1 MKYTK
6 QNIQKKRQILSSEKV
21 RRNSKISLFLFKYAF
36 IISIALIVTGLGL
49 GVGFV
54 RGILKTTPQITKDS
68 VHSKGYITTIYDN
81 KGSTIKTLSN
91 HDSNRIYTP
100 LSSIP
105 KNLQHAFIAI
115 EDERYYNHN
124 GIDLYGIIR
133 ATFLGIRNQSLSQ
146 GGSTITQQ
154 LIKNNVLGIQ
164 PEKTTM
170 ERLERKIKEQSLAL
184 ELEKI
189 ASKQYILEEYLN
201 AINLGEGTLGV
212 QTASQKYFN
221 KDVSELTL
229 SECAVLASITKNPT
243 RLNPVTHPENNASR
257 RSLVL
262 EQHYITKKEY
272 REALSDDV
280 YTRIQKNAAAPA
292 KKTTNSYFE
301 DALILQ
307 VVKDLKKQLGYDET
321 KAYNAIYSGGLKIY
335 STQDQ
340 QIQKIA
346 DSVTNDASNYPKA
359 TKIALSYSLSA
370 KTVSGKDVVYS
381 DHNLLDYMRKN
392 NLGNQL
398 IFTDEASAKTVVT
411 KFKQYIL
418 SIYSFSPLKSPYIL
432 SKGETITNESFQTT
446 IQPQIS
452 MTIMNQSN
460 GTVEALV
467 GGRGNKT
474 SDLSLNRA
482 TGTTRQPGSTFKILS
497 AFLPALDKNHRTL
510 ATVYED
516 APYNYIDTNRPVRNY
531 YKGYKGYSTIR
542 EAITNSMN
550 VVSAKTIADVTPKTS
565 FEYLMNLG
573 FSTLVSNETTS
584 NGNVYTDITQ
594 SLSLG
599 GLTYGVTNMELTSA
613 YASIANGGTYQKP
626 VLYTKVVDHNGNIL
640 LSNTQKGKRVMKEST
655 AFLLTDA
662 MKDVITKG
670 TGKSAK
676 LSSSMAVAGK
686 SGTTSNSY
694 DYWFSGYT
702 PYHTA
707 SVWMGYDKN
716 TNFASDNTHK
726 KIWAKVMNEI
736 IKTKQEQTTDF
747 KKPADIVKAKV
758 CKESGKLAIKGV
770 CDHDPRGS
778 RVITEYFEKGTV
790 PTQTCDI
797 HVAVEV
803 CKTSDKLATKNCPAN
818 KKQRKI
824 YIVRKKGSHGKTAD
838 TPYMLPKKY
847 QSVFCKKH

>member
-6 QNIQKKRQILSSEKV
+6 QNIQKKRQILSSEKI
-21 RRNSKISLFLFKYAF
+21 RRNSNISLFLFKYAF

-100 LSSIP
+100 LSSVP

-115 EDERYYNHN
+115 EDERYYSHN

-257 RSLVL
+257 RLLVLQNML

-280 YTRIQKNAAAPA
+280 YTRIQKNAAAAPV

-418 SIYSFSPLKSPYIL
+418 S
-432 SKGETITNESFQTT
+432 KGETITNESFQTT

-497 AFLPALDKNHRTL
+497 AFLPALDKNHMTL

-716 TNFASDNTHK
+716 TNFSSDNTHK

-758 CKESGKLAIKGV
+758 CKESGKLAIKEV

>member
-6 QNIQKKRQILSSEKV
+6 QNIQKKRQILSSEKI

-115 EDERYYNHN
+115 EDERYYSHN

-262 EQHYITKKEY
+262 QNMLEQHYITKKEY

-280 YTRIQKNAAAPA
+280 YTRIQKNAAATPA

-340 QIQKIA
+340 QIQKLA
-346 DSVTNDASNYPKA
+346 DSVTNDVSSYPKA

-398 IFTDEASAKTVVT
+398 IFTDEANAKTVVT
-411 KFKQYIL
+411 KFKQ
-418 SIYSFSPLKSPYIL
+418 YIL

-497 AFLPALDKNHRTL
+497 AFLPALDKNHMTL

-726 KIWAKVMNEI
+726 KIWTKVMNEI

>member
-6 QNIQKKRQILSSEKV
+6 QNIKKKRTILSSNKI
-21 RRNSKISLFLFKYAF
+21 RKNSKISLFLFKYAF
-36 IISIALIVTGLGL
+36 IISITLIVASLGL

-54 RGILKTTPQITKDS
+54 RGILKTTPQITKNS

-81 KGSTIKTLSN
+81 KGQTIKTLSN

-115 EDERYYNHN
+115 EDERFYSHN

-154 LIKNNVLGIQ
+154 LIKNNLLGIQ
-164 PEKTTM
+164 PEKTTI

-221 KDVSELTL
+221 KDVSDLTL
-229 SECAVLASITKNPT
+229 SECAVLAGITKNPT
-243 RLNPVTHPENNASR
+243 RLNPIKHPESNASR
-257 RSLVL
+257 RLLVL
-262 EQHYITKKEY
+262 QNMLDQHYITKSEY
-272 REALSDDV
+272 KEALRDDV
-280 YTRIQKNAAAPA
+280 YTRIKKNAAASTT

-307 VVKDLKKQLGYDET
+307 VVKDLKNKLGYDET
-321 KAYNAIYSGGLKIY
+321 KAYSAIYSGGLKIY
-335 STQDQ
+335 STQDTA
-340 QIQKIA
+340 IQNIA
-346 DSVTNDASNYPKA
+346 DRITNDPSNYPKA
-359 TKIALSYSLSA
+359 TNVVLTCTL
-370 KTVSGKDVVYS
+370 TVRTSSGDTITYTE
-381 DHNLLDYMRKN
+381 HNLLKYMKDHH
-392 NLGNQL
+392 LGKSL
-398 IFTDEASAKTVVT
+398 VFPDVSSAKDT
-411 KFKQYIL
+411 
-418 SIYSFSPLKSPYIL
+418 FSKYKRFLKR
-432 SKGETITNESFQTT
+432 KGAMLIDESSQTT

-452 MTIMNQSN
+452 MTIMNQST
-460 GTVEALV
+460 GAVEALV
-467 GGRGNKT
+467 GGRGSKT

-482 TGTTRQPGSTFKILS
+482 TTSTRQPGSTFKILS
-497 AFLPALDKNHRTL
+497 AFLPALDKNHMTL
-510 ATVYED
+510 GTVYDD
-516 APYNYIDTNRPVRNY
+516 APYNYNDSNRPVHNY

-542 EAITNSMN
+542 EAITDSIN
-550 VVSAKTIADVTPKTS
+550 VVAAKTISDVTPKTS
-565 FEYLMNLG
+565 FEYLTNLG
-573 FSTLVSNETTS
+573 FTTLVSNESTS
-584 NGNVYTDITQ
+584 NGNVYTDVTQ
-594 SLSLG
+594 SLALG
-599 GLTYGVTNMELTSA
+599 GLTYGVTNIELTGA
-613 YASIANGGTYQKP
+613 YASIANGGLYNKP
-626 VLYTKVVDHNGNIL
+626 VLYTKVIDQNGNVL
-640 LSNTQKGKRVMKEST
+640 LSNKQKNKRVMKAST

-686 SGTTSNSY
+686 SGTTSNNY

-707 SVWMGYDKN
+707 SIWMGYDNN
-716 TNFASDNTHK
+716 TNFNSDNTHK
-726 KIWAKVMNEI
+726 KIWAKIMDAI
-736 IKTKQEQTTDF
+736 IKNKREKNTDF
-747 KKPADIVKAKV
+747 KKAPNIVKAKI

-770 CDHDPRGS
+770 CDHDPRGNCI
-778 RVITEYFEKGTV
+778 ITEYFEKGTV
-790 PTQTCDI
+790 PKQTCDT
-797 HVAVEV
+797 HVAVSI
-803 CKTSDKLATKNCPAN
+803 CKRSDKLAN
-818 KKQRKI
+818 KKCPDKERIQKV

-838 TPYMLPKKY
+838 TRYLLPKKY
-847 QSVFCKKH
+847 QSSFCTMH

>member
-6 QNIQKKRQILSSEKV
+6 QNIQKKRQILSSEKI

-100 LSSIP
+100 LSSVP

-115 EDERYYNHN
+115 EDERYYSHN

-262 EQHYITKKEY
+262 QNMLEQHYITKKEY

-280 YTRIQKNAAAPA
+280 YTRIQKNAAAAPA

-418 SIYSFSPLKSPYIL
+418 S
-432 SKGETITNESFQTT
+432 KGETITNESFQTT

-497 AFLPALDKNHRTL
+497 AFLPALDKNHMTL

-531 YKGYKGYSTIR
+531 YKGYKGLFNDPRSDHKLHER
-542 EAITNSMN
+542 LFR
-550 VVSAKTIADVTPKTS
+550 PKPLLTLHLRLRLNI
-565 FEYLMNLG
+565 LMNLG

-640 LSNTQKGKRVMKEST
+640 LSNTQKGKRVIKEST

-676 LSSSMAVAGK
+676 PSSSMAVAGK

-716 TNFASDNTHK
+716 TNFC
-726 KIWAKVMNEI
+726 
-736 IKTKQEQTTDF
+736 F
-747 KKPADIVKAKV
+747 
-758 CKESGKLAIKGV
+758 
-770 CDHDPRGS
+770 
-778 RVITEYFEKGTV
+778 
-790 PTQTCDI
+790 
-797 HVAVEV
+797 
-803 CKTSDKLATKNCPAN
+803 
-818 KKQRKI
+818 
-824 YIVRKKGSHGKTAD
+824 
-838 TPYMLPKKY
+838 
-847 QSVFCKKH
+847 

>member
-6 QNIQKKRQILSSEKV
+6 QNIQKKRQILSSGKV

-115 EDERYYNHN
+115 EDERYYSHN

-257 RSLVL
+257 RLLVLQNML
-262 EQHYITKKEY
+262 EQHYITKNEY

-280 YTRIQKNAAAPA
+280 YTRIQKNAAAAPA

-346 DSVTNDASNYPKA
+346 DSITNDASNYPKA

-370 KTVSGKDVVYS
+370 KTVSGKDIVYS

-411 KFKQYIL
+411 KFKQ
-418 SIYSFSPLKSPYIL
+418 YIL

-497 AFLPALDKNHRTL
+497 AFLPALDKNHMTL
-510 ATVYED
+510 ATVYDD
-516 APYNYIDTNRPVRNY
+516 APYNYIDTSRPVRNY

-550 VVSAKTIADVTPKTS
+550 VVAAKTIADVTPKTS

-573 FSTLVSNETTS
+573 FSTLVSNEATS

-613 YASIANGGTYQKP
+613 YASIANGGTYEKP
-626 VLYTKVVDHNGNIL
+626 VLYTKVVDQNGNIL

-716 TNFASDNTHK
+716 TNFVSDNTHK

-736 IKTKQEQTTDF
+736 IKTKQEQPTDF

-838 TPYMLPKKY
+838 TPYLLPKKY

>member
-6 QNIQKKRQILSSEKV
+6 QNIQKKRQILSSKKV

-36 IISIALIVTGLGL
+36 IISIALIVAGLGL

-115 EDERYYNHN
+115 EDERYYSHN

-257 RSLVL
+257 RSLVLQNML

-418 SIYSFSPLKSPYIL
+418 S
-432 SKGETITNESFQTT
+432 KGETITNESFQTT

-497 AFLPALDKNHRTL
+497 AFLPALDKNHMTL

-790 PTQTCDI
+790 PTQTRDI

-838 TPYMLPKKY
+838 THYMLPKKY

>member
-81 KGSTIKTLSN
+81 KGATIKTLSN

-115 EDERYYNHN
+115 EDERYYSHN

-257 RSLVL
+257 RLLVLQNML

-280 YTRIQKNAAAPA
+280 YTRIQKNAAAAPA

-346 DSVTNDASNYPKA
+346 DSVTNDTSNYPKA

-411 KFKQYIL
+411 KFKQ
-418 SIYSFSPLKSPYIL
+418 YIL

-497 AFLPALDKNHRTL
+497 AFLPALDKNHMTL

-716 TNFASDNTHK
+716 TNFVSDNTHK

-778 RVITEYFEKGTV
+778 RVTTEYFEKGTV

-838 TPYMLPKKY
+838 TPYLLPKKY

>member
-6 QNIQKKRQILSSEKV
+6 QNIQKKRQILSSEKI

-100 LSSIP
+100 LSSVP

-115 EDERYYNHN
+115 EDERYYSHN

-189 ASKQYILEEYLN
+189 ASKQYILE
-201 AINLGEGTLGV
+201 GTLGV

-262 EQHYITKKEY
+262 QNMLDQHYITKKEY

-280 YTRIQKNAAAPA
+280 YTRIQKNAAAAPT

-418 SIYSFSPLKSPYIL
+418 S
-432 SKGETITNESFQTT
+432 KGETITNESFQTT

-497 AFLPALDKNHRTL
+497 AFLPALDKNHMTL

-758 CKESGKLAIKGV
+758 CKESGKLAIKEV

>member
-6 QNIQKKRQILSSEKV
+6 QNIQKKRQILSSEKI

-100 LSSIP
+100 LSSVP

-115 EDERYYNHN
+115 EDERYYSHN

-184 ELEKI
+184 ELEEI

-262 EQHYITKKEY
+262 QNMLEQHYITKKEY

-280 YTRIQKNAAAPA
+280 YTRIQKNAAAAPA

-418 SIYSFSPLKSPYIL
+418 S
-432 SKGETITNESFQTT
+432 KGETITNESFQTT

-497 AFLPALDKNHRTL
+497 AFLPALDKNHMTL

-707 SVWMGYDKN
+707 SVWMGFDKY
-716 TNFASDNTHK
+716 TNFASDYTHNK
-726 KIWAKVMNEI
+726 LCAKVMNEI

-758 CKESGKLAIKGV
+758 CKESGKLAIKEV

>member
-6 QNIQKKRQILSSEKV
+6 QNIEKQRKVLSSDKV
-21 RRNSKISLFLFKYAF
+21 RKNSSVSLFLFKYVF
-36 IISIALIVTGLGL
+36 IVSIILIVAGLGL

-54 RGILKTTPQITKDS
+54 RGILKTTPQITKNS

-81 KGSTIKTLSN
+81 KGQTIKTLSN

-105 KNLQHAFIAI
+105 KDLQHAFIAI
-115 EDERYYNHN
+115 EDERFYSHN

-154 LIKNNVLGIQ
+154 LIKNNLLGIQ
-164 PEKTTM
+164 PEKTMM

-189 ASKQYILEEYLN
+189 ASKKYILEEYLN

-221 KDVSELTL
+221 KDVSDLTL
-229 SECAVLASITKNPT
+229 SECAVLAGITKNPT
-243 RLNPVTHPENNASR
+243 RLDPITHPESNASR
-257 RSLVL
+257 RLLVL
-262 EQHYITKKEY
+262 QNMLDQHYITKSQY
-272 REALSDDV
+272 REALRDDV

-418 SIYSFSPLKSPYIL
+418 S
-432 SKGETITNESFQTT
+432 KGETITNESFQTT

-497 AFLPALDKNHRTL
+497 AFLPALDKNHMTL

-758 CKESGKLAIKGV
+758 CKESGKLAIKEV

>member
-6 QNIQKKRQILSSEKV
+6 QNIQKKRQILSSEKI

-115 EDERYYNHN
+115 EDERYYSHN

-262 EQHYITKKEY
+262 QNMLEQHYITKKEY

-280 YTRIQKNAAAPA
+280 YTRIQKNAAAAPA

-418 SIYSFSPLKSPYIL
+418 S
-432 SKGETITNESFQTT
+432 KGETITNESFQTT

-452 MTIMNQSN
+452 LTIMNQSN

-497 AFLPALDKNHRTL
+497 AFLPALDKNHMTL

-716 TNFASDNTHK
+716 TNFVSDNTHK

-838 TPYMLPKKY
+838 TPYLLPKKY

>member
-6 QNIQKKRQILSSEKV
+6 QNIQKKRQILSSEKI

-100 LSSIP
+100 LSSVP

-115 EDERYYNHN
+115 EDERYYSHN

-257 RSLVL
+257 RLLVLQNML

-280 YTRIQKNAAAPA
+280 YTRIQKNAAAAPV

-346 DSVTNDASNYPKA
+346 DSVTNDTSNYPKA

-411 KFKQYIL
+411 KFKQ
-418 SIYSFSPLKSPYIL
+418 YIL

-497 AFLPALDKNHRTL
+497 AFLPALDKNHMTL

-716 TNFASDNTHK
+716 TNFASDSTHK

-838 TPYMLPKKY
+838 TPYLLPKKY

>member
-115 EDERYYNHN
+115 EDERYYSHN

-257 RSLVL
+257 RLLVLQNML

-280 YTRIQKNAAAPA
+280 YTRIQKNAAAAPA

-346 DSVTNDASNYPKA
+346 DSVTNYPKA

-418 SIYSFSPLKSPYIL
+418 S
-432 SKGETITNESFQTT
+432 KGETITNESFQTT

-482 TGTTRQPGSTFKILS
+482 TGTTRQP
-497 AFLPALDKNHRTL
+497 ALDKNHMTL

-778 RVITEYFEKGTV
+778 RVTTEYFEKGTV

-803 CKTSDKLATKNCPAN
+803 CKTSDKLATKNCPTN

-838 TPYMLPKKY
+838 TPYLLPKKY